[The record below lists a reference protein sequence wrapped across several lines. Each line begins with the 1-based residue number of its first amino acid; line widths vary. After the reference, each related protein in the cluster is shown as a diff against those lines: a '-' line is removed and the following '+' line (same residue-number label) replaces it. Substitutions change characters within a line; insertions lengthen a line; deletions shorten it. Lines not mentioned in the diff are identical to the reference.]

1 MGRCERNPKRSQKV
15 SEEMFRGSI
24 TPRKVFGCIGID
36 EFKEMS
42 HNPKLKGFVAKRIFV
57 DLNTK
62 PSQSMLLKKDV

>member
-1 MGRCERNPKRSQKV
+1 
-15 SEEMFRGSI
+15 MFRGSI

-42 HNPKLKGFVAKRIFV
+42 HNPKLKGFVSKRIFV
-57 DLNTK
+57 DVNTK